1 MKEELSLYPL
11 IPLTFPFSLYLSH
24 PVGLRLR
31 RLFSSGNKT
40 ASLACCL
47 QEGQECI
54 IEREKRDDDIID
66 NVAWMILMEE
76 RSGLTNMHK
85 LYTSVISVIINVLP
99 LKKKKNA
106 NYTSP
111 SKFTFLI
118 IFKHL
123 LMSHNDYYG

>member
-1 MKEELSLYPL
+1 
-11 IPLTFPFSLYLSH
+11 
-24 PVGLRLR
+24 
-31 RLFSSGNKT
+31 
-40 ASLACCL
+40 
-47 QEGQECI
+47 
-54 IEREKRDDDIID
+54 
-66 NVAWMILMEE
+66 MILMEE

-85 LYTSVISVIINVLP
+85 LHTSVISVIINVVP
-99 LKKKKNA
+99 LKKKNA